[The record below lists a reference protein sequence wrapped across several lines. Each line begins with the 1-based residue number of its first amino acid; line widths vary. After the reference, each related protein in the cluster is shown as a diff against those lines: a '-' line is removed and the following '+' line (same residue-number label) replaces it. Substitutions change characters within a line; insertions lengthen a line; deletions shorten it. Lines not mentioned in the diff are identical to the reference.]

1 MCVPSNLEKDLN
13 KIKGVVLIRDEEGKE
28 SIQTRYIYLKMKN
41 SGRKIELVEEA
52 STVEELQRKS
62 LRL

>member
-13 KIKGVVLIRDEEGKE
+13 KIKVVLIRDEEGKE